1 MNLTLYLPWFPIL
14 LAVGIGGRLLGRM
27 RGFALGLLCAL
38 FWVVLVQATA
48 GARVWLDLWNVL
60 TILSGS
66 LAIVLMGGWAGEA
79 AAAEEHDRNQS
90 RPAPAS
96 PANPDTTESLD
107 RLSAAFDHFD
117 DWLENHRR
125 DVDPWIH
132 FDEFIR
138 MIAYQCC
145 RATHVKPYRL
155 CAEIEQLVPLR
166 AAGESDE
173 VRNMSA
179 RHGIVGHVATTGRP
193 YLAGDARQGE
203 LVQRLAE
210 SSSEHPAWCFA
221 VSQGSR
227 RLGVVLVGRLDIPP
241 QQHDLLLR
249 TTAQMISFFWSTLLE
264 TTTRQ
269 SVAAH
274 DPVSGL
280 LNREA
285 FLDQAAQSLEESYH
299 LGEPVAAAVIALEHL
314 RTLNDSGRWEVA
326 DQLVHEAGRVLRQKM
341 RADDRLGRF
350 DGSRFVVL
358 LRRVDSELAA
368 LIIAQIMTRM
378 TALCGDTAR
387 WRAAIGVRC
396 GVVGSGTESPE
407 LRALLSGALTQC
419 RRARTEGLAIATDL
433 HASISTLAPETEPP
447 T

>member
-14 LAVGIGGRLLGRM
+14 LAVGIGGRLLGRT

-38 FWVVLVQATA
+38 FWVALVQATA
-48 GARVWLDLWNVL
+48 GAAVWLDLWNVL

-79 AAAEEHDRNQS
+79 ATAEEQDRQLPRS
-90 RPAPAS
+90 TSATGATT
-96 PANPDTTESLD
+96 DTTETLD
-107 RLSAAFDHFD
+107 RVSAAFDQFD

-125 DVDPWIH
+125 DADPWLH

-145 RATHVKPYRL
+145 RATHVRPYRL
-155 CAEIEQLVPLR
+155 SPENEQLVPLR
-166 AAGESDE
+166 AAKPLED
-173 VRNMSA
+173 VRNISA
-179 RHGIVGHVATTGRP
+179 RQGIVGHVATTGRS
-193 YLAGDARQGE
+193 YLAQDARQGE

-210 SSSEHPAWCFA
+210 ASADRPAWCFA
-221 VSQGSR
+221 ITQGPR
-227 RLGVVLVGRLDIPP
+227 RLGVIYVGRLDIPP
-241 QQHDLLLR
+241 QQHAPLLR
-249 TTAQMISFFWSTLLE
+249 ATEQLISFFWSTLLE
-264 TTTRQ
+264 TTTNQ

-280 LNREA
+280 LNRKT
-285 FLDQAAQSLEESYH
+285 FLEQAAQSLEESYH

-350 DGSRFVVL
+350 DDSRFVVL
-358 LRRVDSELAA
+358 LRRVDSDLAS

-378 TALCGDTAR
+378 STLCADTPR

-396 GVVGSGTESPE
+396 GLVGSGTETPE

-433 HASISTLAPETEPP
+433 PSAIKTLAPAPEPA